1 MNNQIITQQHAQDI
15 FTKICKKNQLQILL
29 SQYRDNDKE
38 YFLRPLEMS
47 EDDTKRYSKSKIVSP
62 EEFAKDINFM
72 EISQI
77 NNFRIAKADIFSIL
91 ASFLEESNLNTVK
104 NLKFFSNKRDKGF
117 KNWGSVLDLLNYTND
132 ELPLDDISIVL
143 SKYHSRMNVKNYST
157 ASGALPDLFKLLNK
171 CKVQNSD
178 YDFHPAISAFCAN
191 HLDQILEKPTIK
203 TFIFSK
209 LKDIVPDKIAYYKEF
224 LQIQGTDKELFLETT
239 PHYKT
244 FHLNKDSI
252 FKEYP
257 LNMESP
263 TNSDSYFRLL
273 ESATVFLNKDKIL
286 KKLNCNHI
294 ELFGKQQ
301 KHDNFIFAVD
311 TKEGFKE
318 DLLKIF
324 ITALMNESVT
334 LSNNLTDCNSSNLK
348 YALKNKYETIFNHA
362 KLEMEL
368 PTKNNLNA
376 KPSKL

>member
-15 FTKICKKNQLQILL
+15 FTKICKKNQWQILL

-38 YFLRPLEMS
+38 YYLRPLEMS
-47 EDDTKRYSKSKIVSP
+47 EDDTKRYSKSKTVSS

-72 EISQI
+72 EISQSR
-77 NNFRIAKADIFSIL
+77 NFRIAHVDTFKFL
-91 ASFLEESNLNTVK
+91 AGFLEESNLNTVK
-104 NLKFFSNKRDKGF
+104 NLKFFSNNNGF
-117 KNWGSVLDLLNYTND
+117 KKWESVLDLLDDTRG

-143 SKYHSRMNVKNYST
+143 SKYHSKISVKNYST
-157 ASGALPDLFKLLNK
+157 VSGDLPDLFKMLNK
-171 CKVQNSD
+171 CKFQNSN

-191 HLDQILEKPTIK
+191 HLDQILENPTTK
-203 TFIFSK
+203 TFIFNK
-209 LKDIVPDKIAYYKEF
+209 IKDIVPDKIAYYKEF

-244 FHLNKDSI
+244 FHLNKDCI
-252 FKEYP
+252 FKDYP
-257 LNMESP
+257 LNMQSP
-263 TNSDSYFRLL
+263 ANSDSYFRLL

-301 KHDNFIFAVD
+301 KHDNFILTID
-311 TKEGFKE
+311 TKEGFKK

-324 ITALMNESVT
+324 VVALMNEAVT

-368 PTKNNLNA
+368 PTKNTLNP

>member
-1 MNNQIITQQHAQDI
+1 MNNQIITQQHAQNI
-15 FTKICKKNQLQILL
+15 FTKICKKNQWQILL

-38 YFLRPLEMS
+38 YYLRPLKMS

-77 NNFRIAKADIFSIL
+77 KNFRIAQVNNFSIL
-91 ASFLEESNLNTVK
+91 AGFLEESNLNTVK
-104 NLKFFSNKRDKGF
+104 NLKFFSNNRDKGF
-117 KNWGSVLDLLNYTND
+117 ENWESVLDLLNYTKD
-132 ELPLDDISIVL
+132 ELPLDDILTIL
-143 SKYHSRMNVKNYST
+143 SKYHSKISVKNYST
-157 ASGALPDLFKLLNK
+157 VSGDLPDLFKMLNK
-171 CKVQNSD
+171 CKVQNSN
-178 YDFHPAISAFCAN
+178 YNFHPALFAFCAN

-244 FHLNKDSI
+244 FHLNKDCI
-252 FKEYP
+252 FKDYP

-301 KHDNFIFAVD
+301 KHDNFIFTVD

-318 DLLKIF
+318 NLLKMF
-324 ITALMNESVT
+324 VTALMNEAVT
-334 LSNNLTDCNSSNLK
+334 LSNNLTNCNSSNLK

-368 PTKNNLNA
+368 PTKNTLTP